1 MSRFFISSIDSGS
14 GLISIIGEDVN
25 HIKNVLRMNRGET
38 LSVSDGK
45 GMDYLVEILKLDQ
58 DCITT
63 GIIDSWASKTEPPVD
78 ITLFQGIP
86 KSDKMDFIVQKSVE
100 LGIRKIVPVINHRT
114 IVKFDNVKDRIRK
127 VERWQKIALEAAKQC
142 NRGILP
148 EIVHVQEYAEALQ
161 YSKESELNIIPY
173 EKETSQGLKSIISCM
188 NPKKIG
194 IFIGPEGGFT
204 EDEAERAVVS
214 GIKPV
219 SLGPRILRTET
230 AGIAVISIIMY
241 EHGDMG

>member
-1 MSRFFISSIDSGS
+1 MSRFFIDSIDSSS
-14 GLISIIGEDVN
+14 GHISIFGEDVN
-25 HIKNVLRMNRGET
+25 HIKNVLR
-38 LSVSDGK
+38 LSKGDRLSLSDGK
-45 GMDYLVEILKLDQ
+45 GMDYLAEILKLDPG
-58 DCITT
+58 CITA
-63 GIIDSWASKTEPPVD
+63 GITDSWANKTEPPVD
-78 ITLFQGIP
+78 VTLFQGIP

-100 LGIRKIVPVINHRT
+100 LGIRKIIPVINHRT
-114 IVKFDNVKDRIRK
+114 VVRFENAKDRDRK

-142 NRGILP
+142 NRGVIP
-148 EIVHVQEYAEALQ
+148 EIGHVLGYDEALH
-161 YSKESELNIIPY
+161 YSKENELNVIPY

-188 NPKKIG
+188 NPAKIG

-204 EDEAERAVVS
+204 EDEAERAAVS

-241 EHGDMG
+241 VLGDMG